1 MVCPLEEAVL
11 RKISAPVSYQRITG
25 GFSSHRSNSFS
36 TFQLYR
42 FYRYKSTQIGILFV
56 IVTDS
61 ICVEYGEKGGVPMDD
76 TFVRNRI
83 SELRTKKGVSEYK
96 MSLDLGH
103 SKSYIQ
109 SISSGKALPS
119 FSEFL
124 YICEYLGV
132 TPKEFFDS
140 DSSEPQMICRL
151 TKIAKTLS
159 PEDLSALINMA
170 ERLADK

>member
-1 MVCPLEEAVL
+1 
-11 RKISAPVSYQRITG
+11 
-25 GFSSHRSNSFS
+25 
-36 TFQLYR
+36 
-42 FYRYKSTQIGILFV
+42 
-56 IVTDS
+56 
-61 ICVEYGEKGGVPMDD
+61 MDD
-76 TFVRNRI
+76 RFVRNRI

-124 YICEYLGV
+124 FICDYLGV
-132 TPKEFFDS
+132 TPKEFFDA
-140 DSSEPQMICRL
+140 DTKEPQLVCKL
-151 TKIAKTLS
+151 TELARNLTTD
-159 PEDLSALINMA
+159 DLAALITMA

>member
-1 MVCPLEEAVL
+1 
-11 RKISAPVSYQRITG
+11 
-25 GFSSHRSNSFS
+25 
-36 TFQLYR
+36 
-42 FYRYKSTQIGILFV
+42 
-56 IVTDS
+56 
-61 ICVEYGEKGGVPMDD
+61 MDD
-76 TFVRNRI
+76 RFVRNRI

-124 YICEYLGV
+124 FICDYLGV
-132 TPKEFFDS
+132 TPKEFFDA
-140 DSSEPQMICRL
+140 DIKEPQLVCKL
-151 TKIAKTLS
+151 TKLAKNLTTD
-159 PEDLSALINMA
+159 DLAALITMA

>member
-1 MVCPLEEAVL
+1 
-11 RKISAPVSYQRITG
+11 
-25 GFSSHRSNSFS
+25 
-36 TFQLYR
+36 
-42 FYRYKSTQIGILFV
+42 
-56 IVTDS
+56 
-61 ICVEYGEKGGVPMDD
+61 MDD
-76 TFVRNRI
+76 AFVRHRI

-132 TPKEFFDS
+132 TPKDFFDANS
-140 DSSEPQMICRL
+140 NEPQMVCKL
-151 TKIAKTLS
+151 LALAKQ
-159 PEDLSALINMA
+159 LSADDLAVLISMA
-170 ERLADK
+170 ERLIQK

>member
-1 MVCPLEEAVL
+1 
-11 RKISAPVSYQRITG
+11 
-25 GFSSHRSNSFS
+25 
-36 TFQLYR
+36 
-42 FYRYKSTQIGILFV
+42 
-56 IVTDS
+56 
-61 ICVEYGEKGGVPMDD
+61 MDD
-76 TFVRNRI
+76 AFVRNRI

-132 TPKEFFDS
+132 TPKEFFDA
-140 DSSEPQMICRL
+140 DSGEPQLICRL
-151 TKIAKTLS
+151 TSLAKSLGT
-159 PEDLSALINMA
+159 EDLLALITMA
-170 ERLADK
+170 ERLVVK